1 MLTIG
6 SHALEFLQPRHG
18 RGPVGQW
25 VDSRGPGPYAARFT
39 DGAQGAALD
48 PRLSHGARLSFV

>member
-1 MLTIG
+1 MLVGVDHLVIG
-6 SHALEFLQPRHG
+6 VGE

-39 DGAQGAALD
+39 GGALGAALD
-48 PRLSHGARLSFV
+48 PRLSHGALLSFV